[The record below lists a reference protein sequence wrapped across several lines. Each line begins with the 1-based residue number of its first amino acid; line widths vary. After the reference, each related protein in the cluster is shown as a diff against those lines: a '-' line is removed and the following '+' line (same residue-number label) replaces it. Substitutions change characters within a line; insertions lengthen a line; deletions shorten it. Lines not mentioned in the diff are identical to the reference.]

1 MILNPTLHLMYPEK
15 WHAFDITPEEQGE
28 RQELKEVISGIL
40 NLAEIKVSH
49 TPTAFCCH
57 WDY

>member
-1 MILNPTLHLMYPEK
+1 MYPEK
-15 WHAFDITPEEQGE
+15 WHAFDINPEEQGE